1 VSAAAPLSA
10 GNGWVDLHTHTTA
23 SDGLLTPTRLVEQ
36 AAAGGL
42 GAIAVTDHD
51 TTAGLAEALAA
62 GAERGVEVVPGV
74 EISTSHAGLEV
85 HLLGYFV
92 EVGSADFERLLA
104 SRREDR
110 DGRAREMVDRLR
122 AEGALIEYEDV
133 LREAGRGAVGRPHVA
148 AALVTRGWVQTKQ
161 EAFDRWLADGRS
173 CAVPKPVFPLAEAIA
188 LLLGMGAVPV
198 CAHPGLLKRPEL
210 LDEMPDLGLLGVEVY
225 YPKHLPEQQN
235 ELLRFAR
242 ARGLVATGGSDFHS
256 PTQPGPLG
264 SHRIPAA
271 VLEELRARR
280 GSPSA

>member
-1 VSAAAPLSA
+1 VSGVAPPA
-10 GNGWVDLHTHTTA
+10 GGNGWVDLHTHTTA
-23 SDGLLTPTRLVEQ
+23 SDGLLTPTQLVEHA
-36 AAAGGL
+36 AAAGL
-42 GAIAVTDHD
+42 RAIAVTDHD
-51 TTAGLAEALAA
+51 TTAGLAEAIAA
-62 GAERGVEVVPGV
+62 GRERGIEVVPGV

-122 AEGALIEYEDV
+122 EQGVRIEYEDV

-148 AALVTRGWVQTKQ
+148 AALVTKGWVRTKQ

-188 LLLGMGAVPV
+188 LLQGMGAVPV
-198 CAHPGLLKRPEL
+198 CAHPGLLKRREL
-210 LDEMPDLGLLGVEVY
+210 LEEMPAMGLLGVEVY
-225 YPKHLPEQQN
+225 YPKHQPEQQR
-235 ELLRFAR
+235 ELLDFAR

-264 SHRIPAA
+264 THRIPAA
-271 VLEELRARR
+271 VLEELRGRR

>member
-1 VSAAAPLSA
+1 VSGGAQARA
-10 GNGWVDLHTHTTA
+10 NGSVDLHTHTTA
-23 SDGLLTPTRLVEQ
+23 SDGSLTPTQLVEH
-36 AAAGGL
+36 AVAGGL
-42 GAIAVTDHD
+42 AAIAVTDHD
-51 TTAGLAEALAA
+51 TTAGLAEAVAA
-62 GAERGVEVVPGV
+62 GAERGIEVVPGV

-110 DGRAREMVDRLR
+110 DGRAREMVARLR
-122 AEGALIEYEDV
+122 GEGVHIDYEDV

-148 AALVTRGWVQTKQ
+148 AALVTRGWVQNKQ

-188 LLLGMGAVPV
+188 LLQGMGAVSV
-198 CAHPGLLKRPEL
+198 CAHPGLLKRREL
-210 LDEMPDLGLLGVEVY
+210 LEEMPAMGLLGVEVY
-225 YPKHLPEQQN
+225 YPKHLPEQQR
-235 ELLRFAR
+235 ELLGFAR

-264 SHRIPAA
+264 THRIPAA
-271 VLEELRARR
+271 VLEELRTRSS
-280 GSPSA
+280 SPA